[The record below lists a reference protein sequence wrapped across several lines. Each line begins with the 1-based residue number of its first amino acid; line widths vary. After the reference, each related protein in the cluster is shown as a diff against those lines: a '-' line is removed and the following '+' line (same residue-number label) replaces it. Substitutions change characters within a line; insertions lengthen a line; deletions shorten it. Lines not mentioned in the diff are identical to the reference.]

1 MARRD
6 LTRQAAIGHERIMQ
20 HASELSVPAREHGI
34 AVRNLRFPLAD
45 SIPRYWLG
53 GNRVMSLFLDD
64 LSIVFPPGERFFMQS
79 VRAYEHKISD
89 PALKEDMRAFH
100 AQEALHGREHASY
113 NDLLRRRG
121 YPVDAIDR
129 SAKGI
134 LGLSEKLLPRSW
146 QLAVTAALEHFT
158 AMLAQFLLGTD
169 SVLKGAPA
177 EMAAMWRWHAAEENE
192 HSAVAFD
199 VYKAIGGRYLPR
211 ILVMLGTTLFFW
223 LKMVEHQVRMMHADG
238 CLFSGKEWAALARF
252 AFKEPG
258 VFPLLWRAYFAYF
271 KPSFHPHQLDCSRL
285 LSEWRHEFSQSP
297 VYQANLFVASAS
309 KRGATAG

>member
-6 LTRQAAIGHERIMQ
+6 LTAQGAIGQEENMEPR
-20 HASELSVPAREHGI
+20 SEHPI
-34 AVRNLRFPLAD
+34 AVRNLRFPLSD

-53 GNRVMSLFLDD
+53 GNRVMSLFLDH

-79 VRAYEHKISD
+79 VRAYEGKVTD

-113 NDLLRRRG
+113 NELLRGRG

-134 LGLSEKLLPRSW
+134 LGLSEKILPKSW

-158 AMLAQFLLGTD
+158 AMLAQFLLSNN
-169 SVLKGAPA
+169 SVLKGAPP

-238 CLFSGKEWAALARF
+238 CLFSGKEWAALGRF

-271 KPSFHPHQLDCSRL
+271 KPSFHPHQLDCSHL
-285 LSEWRHEFSQSP
+285 LTEWKTEFDASP
-297 VYQANLFVASAS
+297 VYQQNLFVPGAAKRSA
-309 KRGATAG
+309 AAG

>member
-1 MARRD
+1 MR
-6 LTRQAAIGHERIMQ
+6 HE
-20 HASELSVPAREHGI
+20 SELPVPVREHGI
-34 AVRNLRFPLAD
+34 AVRNLRFPLTD
-45 SIPRYWLG
+45 HIPRYWLG
-53 GNRVMSLFLDD
+53 GNRVMSLFLDH

-79 VRAYEHKISD
+79 VRAYEQQVTD
-89 PALKEDMRAFH
+89 PALKEDVRAFH

-134 LGLSEKLLPRSW
+134 LGLAEKLLPRSW

-158 AMLAQFLLGTD
+158 AMLAQFLLATN
-169 SVLKGAPA
+169 SVLRGAPA

-199 VYKAIGGRYLPR
+199 VYRAIGGGYFPR
-211 ILVMLGTTLFFW
+211 VLVMLGTTLFFW

-252 AFKEPG
+252 AFREPG
-258 VFPLLWRAYFAYF
+258 VFPLLWRSYFAYY
-271 KPSFHPHQLDCSRL
+271 KPSFHPHQIDCSHL
-285 LSEWRHEFSQSP
+285 LSEWKQDFEQSP
-297 VYQANLFVASAS
+297 VYQDNLFVPGAGKGARQVAASGLTS
-309 KRGATAG
+309 